1 MRFKIDT
8 REKFHA
14 ITIQESTLAANMTA
28 EIDECLLPLLQN
40 GVKNAILILKD
51 IQNID
56 NAAAEVLVK
65 IQQIFNENKASF
77 VICELSKQV
86 EKSLDEEGLLELL
99 NITRT
104 ESEARDMVQMEVL
117 ERELLDGEAPL

>member
-40 GVKNAILILKD
+40 GVKNAVLILKD

-77 VICELSKQV
+77 VICELRKQV

>member
-28 EIDECLLPLLQN
+28 EIDECLLVLLQN

-104 ESEARDMVQMEVL
+104 ESEAKDMVQMEVL
-117 ERELLDGEAPL
+117 ERELLDGEAPS

>member
-14 ITIQESTLAANMTA
+14 ITIQESGLAANMTA
-28 EIDECLLPLLQN
+28 EMDECLLSFLQN

-56 NAAAEVLVK
+56 KAAAEGLVK
-65 IQQIFNENKASF
+65 IQEKFHEKDASF
-77 VICELSKQV
+77 VICELRKEV
-86 EKSLDEEGLLELL
+86 KKSLDEKGLLELMNVTL
-99 NITRT
+99 T
-104 ESEARDMVQMEVL
+104 ESEAKDIVQMEVL
-117 ERELLDGEAPL
+117 ERELLDGEASA